1 MTNTKPKVDE
11 NAKLELR
18 EAAHVLDVSPSTIQK
33 WTAAGKLKCGMKRL
47 NGRKFWLGRDIIRAW
62 MASI

>member
-1 MTNTKPKVDE
+1 MTNLKPQIDE

-18 EAAHVLDVSPSTIQK
+18 EAARALNVSPSTIQK

-47 NGRKFWLGRDIIRAW
+47 NGRKFWWGRDIIRAW
-62 MASI
+62 MASM